1 MFDEIIQ
8 LEISHL
14 KCIHWGGIFV
24 TYLKTRSCTV
34 GTHYLLWVRVGS
46 AEPFSSSG
54 IKLD

>member
-1 MFDEIIQ
+1 MFDGIIQ

-24 TYLKTRSCTV
+24 TYFKTRSCTV

-46 AEPFSSSG
+46 AEPFLSSA